1 MIVGLSGLPESSRM
15 ASPSSFLAHCLMAI
29 AFDGPR
35 QPTVPRAVRTSSTFS
50 AWATLPPFGGDRH
63 PGTDQ
68 STTTSGFTCAELQVV
83 GARDLNR
90 QRRAGLALGAGLKV
104 SFQSFT
110 GIYGRRDVGLKRDFQ
125 FLKTEMRDRLPSP
138 LIIRQGDPARAL
150 LAYHHISASSS

>member
-1 MIVGLSGLPESSRM
+1 M
-15 ASPSSFLAHCLMAI
+15 AAPSSFLAHGLMAI

-68 STTTSGFTCAELQVV
+68 STTTSGFMCAELQVV

-104 SFQSFT
+104 SFQSLT
-110 GIYGRRDVGLKRDFQ
+110 GIYGRRDVGLKRDF
-125 FLKTEMRDRLPSP
+125 
-138 LIIRQGDPARAL
+138 
-150 LAYHHISASSS
+150 